1 MEQWLKTIL
10 LLSVMGAALTLLLL
24 LCKPLTRRAFGSRW
38 QYYIW
43 LVVLVIMV
51 LPIRIPLPDGTVA
64 RAPSQQP
71 ELQAG
76 MAAEQETAQAAQAG
90 QPAAPDTQMALAAG
104 DLQPNRILENGRVGM
119 PNGIKWNLFA
129 LFGWVWLVG
138 CLAVLAGGL
147 FGYFRFL
154 HILRREAADT
164 ACPELDVCRTEMG
177 IRRPIRVR
185 TTTLLAAPM
194 MTGLFRPVLLLPG
207 QPLSGQPLRYVLLH
221 ELTHYKRHDLWYK
234 WFAFFVKALHWFNPL
249 IYLAVRQINESCEIS
264 CDLAVTK
271 DMSEEEKAGYMGTIL
286 RLSSMQKQN

>member
-10 LLSVMGAALTLLLL
+10 LLSAMGAVLTLLLL
-24 LCKPLTRRAFGSRW
+24 LCKPLTRRVFGSRW

-43 LVVLVIMV
+43 LVVLAVMV
-51 LPIRIPLPDGTVA
+51 LPIRIPLPNGNVTPVSVQ
-64 RAPSQQP
+64 RP
-71 ELQAG
+71 ELQTG
-76 MAAEQETAQAAQAG
+76 MTAEREAVQAAQAG
-90 QPAAPDTQMALAAG
+90 QPAAPDIQMAPAAG
-104 DLQPNRILENGRVGM
+104 DLQPNRMLENGRVDI
-119 PNGIKWNLFA
+119 PHGIALHLFS
-129 LFGWVWLVG
+129 LLGWIWLAG
-138 CLAVLAGGL
+138 CLVVLVSGL
-147 FGYFRFL
+147 VSYYRFL
-154 HILRREAADT
+154 YVLRRDAADT
-164 ACPELDVCRTEMG
+164 VCPELDACRSDMG
-177 IRRPIRVR
+177 IRRPIQAR

-194 MTGLFRPVLLLPG
+194 MTGLFRPVLLLPN
-207 QPLSGQPLRYVLLH
+207 QPLSGQQLRYVLLH